1 VDELVFRAAS
11 ERAELNSSSLN
22 ARRACG
28 AALGNNDYHFEAS
41 FLAAAD
47 SMLLALNSKLG

>member
-11 ERAELNSSSLN
+11 ERADSNSLSFN

-47 SMLLALNSKLG
+47 SMLLAFNSKLG

>member
-1 VDELVFRAAS
+1 MDELVFRAAS
-11 ERAELNSSSLN
+11 ERADSNSLSFN

-28 AALGNNDYHFEAS
+28 AALGINDYHFEAS

-47 SMLLALNSKLG
+47 SMLLAFNSKLG